1 MTREEAIADIE
12 RSLSDFKYSGEIIAT
27 IHYHELSSISE
38 VISYYYKLWELTEG
52 LTDEYLQRKEGQVME
67 INPGSK
73 GQHPAR
79 GDKVRFNIDL
89 MIESLRNQERDIEAI
104 LLALRKR
111 YPRQF
116 PRGNKF
122 AQMTAPKP

>member
-52 LTDEYLQRKEGQVME
+52 LTDEYLQRKEGQVMD
-67 INPGSK
+67 
-73 GQHPAR
+73 Q
-79 GDKVRFNIDL
+79 
-89 MIESLRNQERDIEAI
+89 
-104 LLALRKR
+104 
-111 YPRQF
+111 PRQQGPA
-116 PRGNKF
+116 PREGR
-122 AQMTAPKP
+122 